1 MPDRYGEEPAD
12 DWPAV
17 PPPQTAPDREWAAEQ
32 RAIAIA
38 HCGLCDDDGLTGGFQ
53 CDHQDH
59 AAQTEHGRS
68 LVQAELAAIRRRK
81 ADRARGAR

>member
-1 MPDRYGEEPAD
+1 MPDRYGEDPAID
-12 DWPAV
+12 LPDAEWSAARRH
-17 PPPQTAPDREWAAEQ
+17 TAINA
-32 RAIAIA
+32 
-38 HCGLCDDDGLTGGFQ
+38 CGLCDDDGLTGGFQ

-81 ADRARGAR
+81 ADRARGVR

>member
-1 MPDRYGEEPAD
+1 MPDRYGEDPAID
-12 DWPAV
+12 LPDAEWSAA
-17 PPPQTAPDREWAAEQ
+17 QRRTAINA
-32 RAIAIA
+32 
-38 HCGLCDDDGLTGGFQ
+38 CGLCDNDGLTGGFQ